1 MNYSIEIFMKRV
13 MLQAQQCLGWIFIH
27 SFIYLFQLGSW
38 ELIVRFSEEH
48 NLHFKELGSTCVNQ
62 PYAATVGPLIIV
74 MCARRWLQPH
84 CTRTQLKVH
93 GKPWR
98 NLTLAR
104 VDRFIAACEITRS
117 WEVTQKCPVDA
128 LKKINESFHVDKLR
142 LFHHE
147 PFTLGRRGTCLVQ
160 LGFFRDFFFFLESD
174 CAGAEEVH
182 CTWHCWT
189 LGIHYRV
196 AIFLFIYF

>member
-1 MNYSIEIFMKRV
+1 MFGLDFY
-13 MLQAQQCLGWIFIH
+13 L
-27 SFIYLFQLGSW
+27 FIYLFQLGSW

-93 GKPWR
+93 GKTWR

-128 LKKINESFHVDKLR
+128 LKKINESFHVEKLR

-160 LGFFRDFFFFLESD
+160 LGFFRDFFFFPGKWLCRCRRSALYLTLLDTWNTLSCSD
-174 CAGAEEVH
+174 IS
-182 CTWHCWT
+182 
-189 LGIHYRV
+189 IH
-196 AIFLFIYF
+196 LF